1 MKTKELKRKIIKG
14 IVFEYGGNVRDYLP
28 LILKENGYKTYYA
41 DAFVRFKE
49 FLLNLDDHIDSLIES
64 TKEATRNTYELIPEK
79 VKNSKKQRSAEIGTL
94 IMTSEELLYLLGS
107 INLTIAV
114 YKDNIE
120 NNRPYS
126 SNYTD
131 YCDYYNR
138 GITLSECVEE
148 HFPVEYYVSKEI
160 LDKRIDEIADLVFT
174 KEDLLDNK
182 IKEMAIKLMN
192 RVYIECNP
200 DETENETGRIL
211 FDRVM
216 KSPVTNTRL
225 NAFNNKNVVHLALNG
240 SRSTLEEI
248 FPEYSLKIRNKPEA
262 IKYREVFT
270 EITNE
275 LSVSFDFI
283 KELLLN
289 FADVNNSK
297 NISNGKFVFN
307 QEELESDE
315 NAMLSLFEFGYM
327 TINNELTK
335 RGLEPIAY
343 PPYEK
348 DEVKPVGIEDEDII
362 SIFRSV
368 CVILIKSILD
378 YVADSSESKKEE
390 MMTEGMQTQQ
400 ALQRVLETVQ
410 EAVDEVTAENEGK
423 VAKKTKLFNN

>member
-1 MKTKELKRKIIKG
+1 MEIKELKRKIIKG
-14 IVFEYGGNVRDYLP
+14 IVFEYGGNIRDYLP
-28 LILKENGYKTYYA
+28 LILKEDGYKSYYA
-41 DAFVRFKE
+41 DSFIRFKE
-49 FLLNLDDHIDSLIES
+49 FILNLDSHIDTLIES
-64 TKEATRNTYELIPEK
+64 TKEATKNTAELIPENMRNPVNK
-79 VKNSKKQRSAEIGTL
+79 RNAEIGTL

-107 INLTIAV
+107 INLVIAV

-120 NNRPYS
+120 NNRSYS

-131 YCDYYNR
+131 YCEYHNNNV
-138 GITLSECVEE
+138 TLSKCVEE
-148 HFPVEYYVSKEI
+148 HFPAEYYVSKEI
-160 LDKRIDEIADLVFT
+160 LDKRVDEIADLVFT

-182 IKEMAIKLMN
+182 FREMAIKLMDK
-192 RVYIECNP
+192 VYSECNP
-200 DETENETGRIL
+200 GETENETGRIL
-211 FDRVM
+211 LDRIM

-225 NAFNNKNVVHLALNG
+225 NSFNNKNVVHLALNG
-240 SRSTLEEI
+240 SRAILEEI

-297 NISNGKFVFN
+297 NISNGKFVFDK
-307 QEELESDE
+307 EKLESDE
-315 NAMLSLFEFGYM
+315 NAMIDLFEFGYM
-327 TINNELTK
+327 TINNELIK
-335 RGLEPIAY
+335 RGLEPVAY
-343 PPYEK
+343 PPMEN
-348 DEVKPVGIEDEDII
+348 PVGIQDEDII
-362 SIFRSV
+362 SITRSV

-378 YVADSSESKKEE
+378 YVADSSASKNEE
-390 MMTEGMQTQQ
+390 LMTEGMEAQQ

-410 EAVDEVTAENEGK
+410 EVVDEVKSENEGK